1 MTLRFRSFINEKLR
15 PAPKRKQDK
24 SQYAGVEPG
33 SKGWKKGK
41 AAIGISGYSQSGR
54 TLLHKKGTDLHFHD
68 HGDKIV
74 GASDPNNPNTYFRA
88 DKNRIKEDV
97 DPNKYLSQGSRKTVG
112 FNKRIKDL
120 SPEDQKAA
128 RKSADRKTARDKSKA
143 PKGSRA
149 AHNVI
154 ADAGRRYRVG
164 DRPVSPTDPKHKQLR
179 INKSIAASMD
189 RARARQRGNRSVSD
203 DVDHSFVNAASVF
216 LESTPAYRKMMKNYA
231 KSDDKK
237 VFDILK
243 KKGFRVG
250 EQDDTLVRNMLKK
263 SKGNV
268 KKAAAEI
275 EKKYSNRFESVEVE
289 EAHMVKHSDG
299 NYVMTTDGEKVK
311 TVTRDKEDAKRFS
324 KSVAKRIANQP
335 TSKHVDGKFV
345 PNKGTKSG
353 RVVRED
359 AELDEMSAKQHYA
372 KFKRGGRGKG
382 FVVSS
387 PIDRD
392 RYPNRERQGLE
403 GPYKSRKSGKIFY
416 YDKKAGKYYDPDS
429 DMYLQV
435 SDVMEANEKIKVKL
449 DPKKKIGYTIHNV
462 GPGGK
467 KTLVKSRD
475 MPGKKDVG

>member
-1 MTLRFRSFINEKLR
+1 MN
-15 PAPKRKQDK
+15 
-24 SQYAGVEPG
+24 
-33 SKGWKKGK
+33 
-41 AAIGISGYSQSGR
+41 
-54 TLLHKKGTDLHFHD
+54 
-68 HGDKIV
+68 
-74 GASDPNNPNTYFRA
+74 
-88 DKNRIKEDV
+88 
-97 DPNKYLSQGSRKTVG
+97 
-112 FNKRIKDL
+112 
-120 SPEDQKAA
+120 
-128 RKSADRKTARDKSKA
+128 
-143 PKGSRA
+143 
-149 AHNVI
+149 
-154 ADAGRRYRVG
+154 
-164 DRPVSPTDPKHKQLR
+164 
-179 INKSIAASMD
+179 
-189 RARARQRGNRSVSD
+189 
-203 DVDHSFVNAASVF
+203 
-216 LESTPAYRKMMKNYA
+216 ESTPAYRKMMKNYA

-250 EQDDTLVRNMLKK
+250 QQDDVMVRNLLKK
-263 SKGNV
+263 HKNDV
-268 KKAAAEI
+268 KKVAAEI
-275 EKKYSNRFESVEVE
+275 EKRYSNRFESVELGEMTLKTKVSKKYPDRTSDGFEGPYTSGQRAGRMFYYDTKADRFYDADSTEFKKRLKESVEVE

-311 TVTRDKEDAKRFS
+311 TVSRDKKDAKRFS

-353 RVVRED
+353 VVVRED
-359 AELDEMSAKQHYA
+359 VELDEMSAKQHY
-372 KFKRGGRGKG
+372 KKVMRGGRGKG

-392 RYPNRERQGLE
+392 RYPNREREGLE

-416 YDKKAGKYYDPDS
+416 YDKKAGKYYDTDS
-429 DMYLQV
+429 DMYLAV
-435 SDVMEANEKIKVKL
+435 NDVMEEKEKIKVKL

>member
-1 MTLRFRSFINEKLR
+1 MPARFKSFVNEVKTSITEGLRQAMTD
-15 PAPKRKQDK
+15 PAPRK
-24 SQYAGVEPG
+24 E
-33 SKGWKKGK
+33 
-41 AAIGISGYSQSGR
+41 
-54 TLLHKKGTDLHFHD
+54 
-68 HGDKIV
+68 
-74 GASDPNNPNTYFRA
+74 A
-88 DKNRIKEDV
+88 DKKRQEKDNFDLYTKRQKRVAALKGDASSRKLSPGQEKNYRQTAQGPGLQGPLKDFRMKKENV
-97 DPNKYLSQGSRKTVG
+97 DPDKYLSQGSRKTVK
-112 FNKRIKDL
+112 FNKRIRDL
-120 SPEDQKAA
+120 SPDDQKAA

-149 AHNVI
+149 AHNVV

-164 DRPVSPTDPKHKQLR
+164 KRPVHPTDPKHKQLR
-179 INKSIAASMD
+179 INQSIMRSMD
-189 RARARQRGNRSVSD
+189 DARARQRGNRSVTD

-231 KSDDKK
+231 GSDMKK

-243 KKGFRVG
+243 PKGFRVG

-263 SKGNV
+263 HKNNV
-268 KKAAAEI
+268 KKVAAEI
-275 EKKYSNRFESVEVE
+275 EKRYSNRFESVELGEMTLKPKVS
-289 EAHMVKHSDG
+289 KKYPDRTSDG
-299 NYVMTTDGEKVK
+299 FEGPYTSGQRAGRMFYYDTKADRFYDADSTEFKK
-311 TVTRDKEDAKRFS
+311 RLKE
-324 KSVAKRIANQP
+324 SV
-335 TSKHVDGKFV
+335 
-345 PNKGTKSG
+345 
-353 RVVRED
+353 
-359 AELDEMSAKQHYA
+359 ELDEMSAKQHYA

>member
-1 MTLRFRSFINEKLR
+1 MPARFKSFVNEVKTSITEGLRQAMTD
-15 PAPKRKQDK
+15 PAPRK
-24 SQYAGVEPG
+24 E
-33 SKGWKKGK
+33 
-41 AAIGISGYSQSGR
+41 
-54 TLLHKKGTDLHFHD
+54 
-68 HGDKIV
+68 
-74 GASDPNNPNTYFRA
+74 A
-88 DKNRIKEDV
+88 DKKRQEKDNFDLYTKRQKRVAALKGDASSRKLSPGQEKNYRQTAQGPGLQGPLKDFRMKKENV
-97 DPNKYLSQGSRKTVG
+97 DPNKYVSQGARKTVG

-149 AHNVI
+149 AHNVV

-164 DRPVSPTDPKHKQLR
+164 KRPVHPTDPKHKQLR
-179 INKSIAASMD
+179 INQAIAASMD
-189 RARARQRGNRSVSD
+189 RARERQRGNRSVTD

-231 KSDDKK
+231 GSDMKK

-243 KKGFRVG
+243 PKGFRVG

-263 SKGNV
+263 HKNNV

-275 EKKYSNRFESVEVE
+275 EKKYSNRFESVEPIE
-289 EAHMVKHSDG
+289 
-299 NYVMTTDGEKVK
+299 
-311 TVTRDKEDAKRFS
+311 
-324 KSVAKRIANQP
+324 
-335 TSKHVDGKFV
+335 
-345 PNKGTKSG
+345 
-353 RVVRED
+353 
-359 AELDEMSAKQHYA
+359 EMSAKQHY
-372 KFKRGGRGKG
+372 KKVMRGGRGKG

-392 RYPNRERQGLE
+392 RYPNREREGLE

-416 YDKKAGKYYDPDS
+416 YDKKAGKYYDTDS
-429 DMYLQV
+429 DMYLAV
-435 SDVMEANEKIKVKL
+435 NDVMEAKEKIKVKL